1 MQNVSSLK
9 ILAEQGYAPAI
20 AEAKKLGLF
29 FDDNAARQ
37 AKQFSDSLA
46 ILKAEASALGVAI
59 GQKAVPAFS
68 ALARALQSIGPDLRS
83 SFWGA
88 SAAILA
94 LSGDL
99 VGAKKAWGEHEKAV
113 KDADQVQTD
122 WQVHLDNLTA
132 GQKAAE
138 DANKKLTGAVKE
150 HRDVLAEIVERE
162 KDELASLDTVGGK
175 QRQIQSEYSR
185 TVREIDKAVAAGG
198 SYKES
203 LEAQALAL
211 DVYRQKLMQIPA
223 LLPKDMPGV
232 PGLPSAPPQ
241 LHVPSALAAAQLAP
255 SALGGELPSLSKTL
269 SELAKLPG
277 EVDSSRGMLKALR
290 AETELSDAS
299 FQRLASAFPGL
310 TEAEVAATAAGRK
323 MIEQLTKFDQLG
335 TAAEQF
341 TEFRNKLIDEG
352 NNVAGHL
359 IQTLGG
365 AVNQLEDAFAHLA
378 VTGKANFKQIY
389 QGIEESLVKTGLQK
403 GVSTVLGGLRLPGGG
418 GKPDGSS
425 GHPLWVKM
433 AGPPMPGL
441 GVGPDAGAGGTP
453 SLPPGVTG
461 ILQSVSKGLGS
472 IGGFL
477 GSVFGGFL
485 ATGGDVTPGKA
496 YVVGEKHP
504 EFFVPKASGVVV
516 PSLSAQTLRPLSYSA
531 TYNINTPNP
540 DAFRRTQAQVL
551 AEGYRQMARSHAR
564 NS

>member
-1 MQNVSSLK
+1 
-9 ILAEQGYAPAI
+9 
-20 AEAKKLGLF
+20 
-29 FDDNAARQ
+29 
-37 AKQFSDSLA
+37 
-46 ILKAEASALGVAI
+46 
-59 GQKAVPAFS
+59 
-68 ALARALQSIGPDLRS
+68 
-83 SFWGA
+83 
-88 SAAILA
+88 
-94 LSGDL
+94 
-99 VGAKKAWGEHEKAV
+99 
-113 KDADQVQTD
+113 
-122 WQVHLDNLTA
+122 
-132 GQKAAE
+132 
-138 DANKKLTGAVKE
+138 
-150 HRDVLAEIVERE
+150 
-162 KDELASLDTVGGK
+162 
-175 QRQIQSEYSR
+175 
-185 TVREIDKAVAAGG
+185 
-198 SYKES
+198 
-203 LEAQALAL
+203 
-211 DVYRQKLMQIPA
+211 
-223 LLPKDMPGV
+223 
-232 PGLPSAPPQ
+232 
-241 LHVPSALAAAQLAP
+241 
-255 SALGGELPSLSKTL
+255 
-269 SELAKLPG
+269 
-277 EVDSSRGMLKALR
+277 MLKALR

-299 FQRLASAFPGL
+299 FQRLAAAFPGL

-352 NNVAGHL
+352 NDVAGHL

-441 GVGPDAGAGGTP
+441 GVGPDAGAGGAP

-477 GSVFGGFL
+477 GNIFGGFL
-485 ATGGDVTPGKA
+485 AGGGDVTPGKA

-504 EFFVPKASGVVV
+504 EFFVPKASGAVV

-540 DAFRRTQAQVL
+540 DAFRRTQAQIL